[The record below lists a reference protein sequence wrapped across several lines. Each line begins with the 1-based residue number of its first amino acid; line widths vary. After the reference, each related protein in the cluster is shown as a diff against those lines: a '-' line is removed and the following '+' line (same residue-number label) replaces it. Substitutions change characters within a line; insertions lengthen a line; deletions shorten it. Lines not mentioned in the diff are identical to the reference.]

1 MPRTSRSTNPPAW
14 TAAERDD
21 GANPGTAGG
30 PARRSHRGAH
40 PYPAPDGNRVS
51 LRFAGPSNA
60 AQRHSPLRVPLRRG
74 RSLPRLDGRRHR
86 GQPLPEVLRA
96 RRGVGRH
103 RVPLG
108 RSGKRVGVRERP
120 GDGFGLNPGRL
131 ALHAPQ
137 QEQGP
142 GAGHSGPSFFV
153 EVITA
158 ITPEGVQ
165 GVRRSPSHCSGP
177 ASTKVRTAN
186 HSGAATT
193 APAAG
198 VTVRRPQYWPLAAA
212 LSALTVTFS
221 VADSPAPSVTEA
233 GDTEAAT
240 PVLAPTVTAAVA
252 V

>member
-14 TAAERDD
+14 TGARRDD
-21 GANPGTAGG
+21 GANPGAAGG

-40 PYPAPDGNRVS
+40 PHPAPDGNRVP

-74 RSLPRLDGRRHR
+74 RSLPRRDGSRHR

-142 GAGHSGPSFFV
+142 RAGHSGPFV
-153 EVITA
+153 EVITDHLRGGA
-158 ITPEGVQ
+158 G
-165 GVRRSPSHCSGP
+165 GSGP

-186 HSGAATT
+186 HSGAATA
-193 APAAG
+193 APLAG

-221 VADSPAPSVTEA
+221 VADSPAPSITEA